1 MISLAKMKKFLLV
14 SVFIILFSIPSIKS
28 LLPKGGYTSHD
39 LTHQVVRQINM
50 DKLLSEGQF
59 PPRWS
64 GDLNRGFGY
73 PLFIFIYPAPA
84 VFGEIFLK
92 LGFDYVESVKA
103 VLLVSM
109 LIGAVGMY
117 LFLDSLFPK
126 NRLASFLG
134 AMFYLYAPVRFLN
147 VYVSA
152 ALGNALALGI
162 LPFIFWAIVKTVR
175 GKKWA
180 IPVGGVFLALL
191 ITSHNVTTLMF
202 APVITA
208 FSLIFVYKSKDKLTL
223 LKSLGLMAALGAG
236 LSAFFWI
243 PAIYE
248 KQFIVYDQ
256 ALGNFWQTQF
266 PSLNQIIHSP
276 WGYGLSHPEQNG
288 EGGLS
293 FQIGLAH
300 IFAAMLMIPIVFL
313 LRKRKELLTWGMFSV
328 AVFLSGTFLM
338 LKISTSLWQKL
349 PLLYLVQFPARFMAL
364 SVFAASIAAAL
375 LVIYLPFKKIVF
387 VFLLALVLYAN
398 RNHLN
403 INERFAP
410 GMNYYLERTDT
421 TTSANEHLP
430 KWAYLPQNESPGK
443 LAVLK
448 GSADVK
454 ILENKSAKVTA
465 EINVHKDS
473 DFRFN
478 QFYYPGWV
486 LKDNGNVIDFNYQGD
501 GESRGLPEF
510 SLSKG
515 KHAFEADFTKTPDR
529 KIADAISL
537 VSLGILAIMLY
548 VTLNT
553 PKD

>member
-1 MISLAKMKKFLLV
+1 MKKLLLI
-14 SVFIILFSIPSIKS
+14 FALLLLFSIPAIKS

-64 GDLNRGFGY
+64 GNLNRGFGY
-73 PLFIFIYPAPA
+73 PLSIFIYPAPA
-84 VFGEIFLK
+84 VFGEIFLT
-92 LGFDYVESVKA
+92 LGADYVESVKA

-109 LIGAVGMY
+109 LISAVGMY

-126 NRLASFLG
+126 NKLGAFLG
-134 AMFYLYAPVRFLN
+134 SMFYLYAPVRFLN

-152 ALGNALALGI
+152 ALGNAFALGI
-162 LPFIFWAIVKTVR
+162 LPFVFWAIVKAVQR
-175 GKKWA
+175 KRWA
-180 IPVGGVFLALL
+180 IPVGGVSLALL
-191 ITSHNVTTLMF
+191 VTSHNVTTLMF
-202 APVITA
+202 APVILA
-208 FSLIFVYKSKDKLTL
+208 FSMIFVYKSKEKLSVL
-223 LKSLGLMAALGAG
+223 RSLCLMAVLGFG
-236 LSAFFWI
+236 LAAFFWI

-266 PSLNQIIHSP
+266 PSLSQIIHSP
-276 WGYGLSHPEQNG
+276 WGYGLSHPMAPEPG
-288 EGGLS
+288 DLS
-293 FQIGLAH
+293 YQIGLAH
-300 IFAAMLMIPIVFL
+300 IFVALALVSATFFL
-313 LRKRKELLTWGMFSV
+313 KKRGLLTWDVFSSV
-328 AVFLSGTFLM
+328 VFFVGAFLM
-338 LKISTSLWQKL
+338 LKISASLWQNL

-375 LVIYLPFKKIVF
+375 LIIYLPFKKIVF

-410 GMNYYLERTDT
+410 GMDYYLERTDT

-430 KWAYLPQNESPGK
+430 KWAYIPQNESPGK
-443 LAVLK
+443 LVVLK

-478 QFYYPGWV
+478 QFYFPGWV
-486 LKDNGNVIDFNYQGD
+486 LKDNGQTMGFSYTES
-501 GESRGLPEF
+501 GESRGLPVF
-510 SLSKG
+510 TLAKG
-515 KHAFEADFTKTPDR
+515 LHSFEAVFTKTPDR

-537 VSLGILAIMLY
+537 ISLGILIILLY
-548 VTLNT
+548 GTLNT
-553 PKD
+553 RKD